1 MNSENKFDTVRI
13 LLEARLRLADGAV
26 FSSHRP
32 ATPGDKERVRE
43 WPSGGLVQIAH
54 AMLVEYMRREAY
66 VIAISLLAQGE
77 EVEDITPQKLEEAL
91 RVQIAQMAEQFCK
104 GAVEEALARIKG
116 AQPPE

>member
-1 MNSENKFDTVRI
+1 MSAEFDTVRI
-13 LLEARLRLADGAV
+13 LLETRLRLSDGAI

-32 ATPGDKERVRE
+32 ATPGDGERVQE
-43 WPSGGLVQIAH
+43 WPSGGLIQIAH

-104 GAVEEALARIKG
+104 GAVEEALTRIQG
-116 AQPPE
+116 TTPAE

>member
-1 MNSENKFDTVRI
+1 MSEQFDTVRI
-13 LLEARLRLADGAV
+13 LLEARLRLSDGAV

-32 ATPGDKERVRE
+32 ATPGDGERVQE

-77 EVEDITPQKLEEAL
+77 EVEDLTPEKLEEAL

-104 GAVEEALARIKG
+104 GAVEEALVRVQG
-116 AQPPE
+116 PHSSE